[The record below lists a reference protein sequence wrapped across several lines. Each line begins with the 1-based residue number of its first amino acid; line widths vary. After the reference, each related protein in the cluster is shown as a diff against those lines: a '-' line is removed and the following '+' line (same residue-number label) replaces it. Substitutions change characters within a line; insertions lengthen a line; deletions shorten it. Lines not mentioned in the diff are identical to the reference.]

1 MKDHEIIKHI
11 PLIKKV
17 IRDMHCRYRTEE
29 EYQEYY
35 SAGTL
40 GLVKGAKTYDGSVK
54 VSTYLYACIKNEI
67 AQVFT
72 YNSRQKRYGQV
83 ESLNKLIK
91 DGDESSGELQD
102 TIASD
107 EDIEKEFQERQDYEK
122 LYRAINMLKP
132 YKRKLIIEN
141 YGLHCKKKTIRELAK
156 EHGRSKTGINVAI
169 ESARRQI
176 KENLDQIDKEEKKT
190 AKKALNP
197 SVEDLLKEQ
206 LYD

>member
-1 MKDHEIIKHI
+1 MKDQEITKHI

-102 TIASD
+102 TIASE
-107 EDIEKEFQERQDYEK
+107 EDIEKEFQERQEYEK

-156 EHGRSKTGINVAI
+156 EHGKSRTGTLNAI
-169 ESARRQI
+169 HSAIKQI

-190 AKKALNP
+190 AKKALNR

>member
-1 MKDHEIIKHI
+1 MKDHEITRHI
-11 PLIKKV
+11 PLVKKAIK
-17 IRDMHCRYRTEE
+17 DMHCRYQDENEYE
-29 EYQEYY
+29 EYF
-35 SAGTL
+35 SAGLL

-72 YNSRQKRYGQV
+72 YNSRQKRYGRV
-83 ESLNKLIK
+83 ESLNRPLL
-91 DGDESSGELQD
+91 DGDERSGELQD

-107 EDIEKEFQERQDYEK
+107 ENIENQFQERESYEN
-122 LYRAINMLKP
+122 LYRAINRLKP

-141 YGLHCKKKTIRELAK
+141 YGIGCTRKTMRELAK
-156 EHGRSKTGINVAI
+156 ENGRSRTAINNAI

-176 KENLDQIDKEEKKT
+176 KENLDQIDKEQK
-190 AKKALNP
+190 KKARNASNR
-197 SVEDLLKEQ
+197 SVEELLKEQ

>member
-1 MKDHEIIKHI
+1 MKDQEITKHI

-102 TIASD
+102 TIASE

-176 KENLDQIDKEEKKT
+176 KENLEQIDKEEKKT

>member
-1 MKDHEIIKHI
+1 MKEQEIIKHI

-17 IRDMHCRYRTEE
+17 IKDLHCRYRTEE

-35 SAGTL
+35 SIGTL
-40 GLVKGAKTYDGSVK
+40 GLVKGARSYDGSSK
-54 VSTYLYACIKNEI
+54 PSTYLYACIKKEI
-67 AQVFT
+67 LHMFA

-83 ESLNKLIK
+83 ESLNQPIIT
-91 DGDESSGELQD
+91 GDESSGELQD

-107 EDIEKEFQERQDYEK
+107 ENIENQFQERESYEN
-122 LYRAINMLKP
+122 LYRAINRLKP
-132 YKRKLIIEN
+132 YKRKIIIEN
-141 YGLHCKKKTIRELAK
+141 YGIGCTRKTIRELAK
-156 EHGRSKTGINVAI
+156 ENGRSRTAINNAL

-176 KENLDQIDKEEKKT
+176 KDNLDQIDKEQK
-190 AKKALNP
+190 KKARNASNR

>member
-1 MKDHEIIKHI
+1 M
-11 PLIKKV
+11 
-17 IRDMHCRYRTEE
+17 
-29 EYQEYY
+29 
-35 SAGTL
+35 
-40 GLVKGAKTYDGSVK
+40 
-54 VSTYLYACIKNEI
+54 
-67 AQVFT
+67 
-72 YNSRQKRYGQV
+72 

>member
-1 MKDHEIIKHI
+1 MKDQEITKHI

-156 EHGRSKTGINVAI
+156 EYGKSKTGINVAI

-176 KENLDQIDKEEKKT
+176 KENLEQIDKEEKKT

>member
-1 MKDHEIIKHI
+1 MKDQEIIKHI

-17 IRDMHCRYRTEE
+17 IKDMHCRYRTVE
-29 EYQEYY
+29 EYQDYY

-67 AQVFT
+67 AQVFA

-83 ESLNKLIK
+83 ESLNRPLL
-91 DGDESSGELQD
+91 DGDERSGELQD

-107 EDIEKEFQERQDYEK
+107 ENIENQFQEKESYEN
-122 LYRAINMLKP
+122 LYRAINRLKP

-141 YGLHCKKKTIRELAK
+141 YGIGCTRKTIRELAK
-156 EHGRSKTGINVAI
+156 EHGKSRTGVLNAI
-169 ESARRQI
+169 HSARKQI
-176 KENLDQIDKEEKKT
+176 KENLDQIDKEEKK
-190 AKKALNP
+190 KARNAP
-197 SVEDLLKEQ
+197 NRSVEDLLKEQ

>member
-1 MKDHEIIKHI
+1 MKDQEITKHI